1 LLAPLELRGMRL
13 ANRVGVSPLSSCPAQ
28 EGEPGTEYANVIA
41 RAAGSGAGLVL
52 TEPVAVIGE
61 GRITPGDLGL
71 YTPEQ
76 GAAWGRMVAAV
87 HGTGAKIGLVLNHA
101 GRRGATRP
109 RSEGLDRP
117 LRAGGWPL
125 LAPSALPYTPPSQV
139 PGAMNQAD
147 RDAVGAAFVRAA
159 EWGREAGFDL
169 LQLHMAHGYLLGSF
183 LSPLTNQ
190 RTDEYGGDLE
200 ARLRWPLAVFDA
212 VRAAW
217 PADRPL
223 AVALTATDS
232 VRGGAGVDDALA
244 VARTLKAHGCDLI
257 TVLAGHTVPDA
268 EMPYGRGFLTPLS
281 DRLRNE
287 AGLPTLVGGY
297 LTTQNEVNTII
308 AAARADLCVME
319 WP

>member
-1 LLAPLELRGMRL
+1 LA
-13 ANRVGVSPLSSCPAQ
+13 ACPAQ
-28 EGEPGTEYANVIA
+28 DGLPDAGYTDLL
-41 RAAGSGAGLVL
+41 RLAAGSGAGLVL
-52 TEPVAVIGE
+52 TEPVAVVAQ

-71 YTPEQ
+71 YAPEHA
-76 GAAWGRMVAAV
+76 AAWERIVAAA
-87 HGTGAKIGLVLNHA
+87 HDAGTRVGLVLNHA

-109 RSEGLDRP
+109 RAEGLDRP
-117 LRAGGWPL
+117 LGAGGWSL
-125 LAPSALPYTPPSQV
+125 LAPSPLPYTPGSQV
-139 PGAMNQAD
+139 PRAMTRAD
-147 RDAVGAAFVRAA
+147 MEAVQAAFVQAA
-159 EWGREAGFDL
+159 EMAREGGFDL

-190 RTDEYGGDLE
+190 RTDEYGGTME
-200 ARLRWPLAVFDA
+200 ARLRWPLEVFDA

-217 PADRPL
+217 SADRPL

-232 VRGGAGVDDALA
+232 VRGGFGVDDAVA

-257 TVLAGHTVPDA
+257 QVLAGHTVPDA

-319 WP
+319 WS